1 MLRILKLSPA
11 LEGRLRFALLGPERL
26 ELSLSEEMAL
36 ELCEALDLAIPKVK
50 KRREQE
56 LLFDFLSSL
65 HHGLIEQLGDEDDED
80 EFDEDEE
87 YDEDDPEFA
96 AGIEFMDKVRAVIE
110 SNEFQSEDDV
120 RAALDR
126 ITQEYNNTAQPD
138 RSGLTPAQA
147 FDLMRYEWADPR
159 CPLRFNTNL
168 SVEALERCSWVHAA
182 LKLIGL
188 IEGGVELS
196 LTPKGQLNRAS
207 LRLVLEAE
215 IFQEVNTREMLD
227 DKSIKDEVDVHSLLM
242 LRAVMEEAGLLE
254 RKKRKVIVTDEGRAA
269 LKAGP
274 TGELLALL
282 FGTLFDTLNLDYF
295 DPLPEVEGFQDSLGY
310 MFYALQ
316 TVARE
321 PIGVIEAAGEAILL
335 PNDEGIPDEAF
346 AELMIVLFIGRV
358 LAPLN
363 GFGMVDMIVGEEE
376 LEVATR
382 PLFHEF
388 LSFEF
393 GPAEA

>member
-11 LEGRLRFALLGPERL
+11 LEGRLRFALLGPECL

-36 ELCEALDLAIPKVK
+36 ELCEALDPAIPKVK
-50 KRREQE
+50 DRRDQQ
-56 LLFDFLSSL
+56 LLYDFLCNLSDT
-65 HHGLIEQLGDEDDED
+65 LGDEFDED
-80 EFDEDEE
+80 DLDEDEE
-87 YDEDDPEFA
+87 YDENDPEFA
-96 AGIEFMDKVRAVIE
+96 AGMEFMERVRAVLE
-110 SNEFQSEDDV
+110 SGEYQSEDEV

-159 CPLRFNTNL
+159 CPLRFNPNL

-274 TGELLALL
+274 TGELLVLL
-282 FGTLFDTLNLDYF
+282 FGTLFDTMNLDYF

-321 PIGVIEAAGEAILL
+321 PIGVIEAAGEAIFL
-335 PNDEGIPDEAF
+335 PNEEGIPDEAF

-363 GFGMVDMIVGEEE
+363 GFGMVDLIVGDED